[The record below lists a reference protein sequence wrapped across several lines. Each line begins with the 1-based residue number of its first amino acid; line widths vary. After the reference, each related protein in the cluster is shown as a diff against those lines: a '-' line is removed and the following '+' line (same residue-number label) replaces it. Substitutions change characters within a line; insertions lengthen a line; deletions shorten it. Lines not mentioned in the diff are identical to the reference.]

1 VRYPH
6 GKERILRL
14 ENGETGMVFNIQRYQ
29 IHDGPGIR
37 TIVFLK
43 GCPLGC
49 LWCSNPEG
57 KDVGLELYYL
67 RSRCKLC
74 GRCVEICPQNANA
87 MTEDGI
93 LIKKEV
99 CQKCGKCV
107 EDCLYSARE
116 IKGQRMTVDGVVK
129 EVEKDRS
136 FYFTSG
142 GGLTIGGGEPL
153 FQAQFTKNI
162 LHKCKSKGIHTAV
175 ETSGCGAWKDL
186 EEILPYTDWIF
197 YDLKVFDSQ
206 VHKKYTGVSNELILG
221 NARKL
226 SKAIQNWGIHLTV
239 RIPVVPGVNNSKKN
253 ITQTSEFVKD
263 HMPSTAEIEILKYH
277 SLALGKYA
285 ALGEEYLLANA
296 IQPSEEE
303 MLEIKEWIAQ
313 LGLNCRYEGVAAEVY
328 VGVR

>member
-1 VRYPH
+1 
-6 GKERILRL
+6 L
-14 ENGETGMVFNIQRYQ
+14 ENGDTGIVFNIQRYQ

-57 KDVGLELYYL
+57 KAKGFEIYYS
-67 RSRCKLC
+67 RSKCKFC
-74 GRCVEICPQNANA
+74 GSCVEICPQKANIK
-87 MTEDGI
+87 TDEGI
-93 LIKKEV
+93 IINREV

-107 EDCLYSARE
+107 DNCFYSARE
-116 IKGQRMTVDGVVK
+116 IKGQVMTVDQVVK

-153 FQAQFTKNI
+153 FQAAFTKNI
-162 LHKCKSKGIHTAV
+162 LHRCKSKGIHTAV

-186 EEILPYTDWIF
+186 EDIISHTDWLFFDI
-197 YDLKVFDSQ
+197 KIFDSRE
-206 VHKKYTGVSNELILG
+206 HKRYTGVSNEGILE

-226 SKAIQNWGIHLTV
+226 SEAIKNRGIHLIV
-239 RIPVVPGVNNSKKN
+239 RIPIIPGVNNSREN
-253 ITQTSEFVKD
+253 ITHIAEFVKKQ
-263 HMPSTAEIEILKYH
+263 MPAAAAIEILKYH
-277 SLALGKYA
+277 SLALGKYE
-285 ALGEEYLLANA
+285 ALGEKYILAEA
-296 IQPSEEE
+296 VQPSEAE
-303 MLEIKEWIAQ
+303 MLGIKNSIAK
-313 LGLNCRYEGVAAEVY
+313 LDLNCIYEGEAAEVY

>member
-1 VRYPH
+1 M
-6 GKERILRL
+6 ES
-14 ENGETGMVFNIQRYQ
+14 GETGIVFNIQRYQ

-57 KDVGLELYYL
+57 KNKDIELYYL
-67 RSRCKLC
+67 RSKCKLC
-74 GRCVEICPQNANA
+74 GSCVEICHQKANVMSKDQIIINRA
-87 MTEDGI
+87 
-93 LIKKEV
+93 V

-107 EDCLYSARE
+107 DNCLYSARE
-116 IKGQRMTVDGVVK
+116 IKGQMMTVDQVVK

-142 GGLTIGGGEPL
+142 GGVTIGGGEPL
-153 FQAQFTKNI
+153 FQAAFTKNI
-162 LHKCKSKGIHTAV
+162 LHKCKSKGIHTAI
-175 ETSGCGAWKDL
+175 ETSGCGTWNDI

-197 YDLKVFDSQ
+197 YDIKIFDPRE
-206 VHKKYTGVSNELILG
+206 HKRYAGVSNELILE

-226 SKAIQNWGIHLTV
+226 SEAIKNRGIHLIV
-239 RIPVVPGVNNSKKN
+239 RIPVVPGVNNSKEN
-253 ITQTSEFVKD
+253 ITQTAEFVKK
-263 HMPSTAEIEILKYH
+263 HIPSAAEIEILKYH
-277 SLALGKYA
+277 SLALGKYE

-303 MLEIKEWIAQ
+303 MLEIKNSIAE
-313 LGLNCRYEGVAAEVY
+313 LGLNCKYEGVAAEVY